1 MFLTVE
7 QVIELGLSRAN
18 IYRKMA
24 AGEWASREVGTGR
37 NGKSIRMLALASL
50 PEEIQR
56 RWLEL
61 TPPGGD
67 PAPPPEKSTEV
78 SAPPTNP
85 LCPPRSHVCR
95 LWLSSPKL

>member
-78 SAPPTNP
+78 SANSHATTHESALTAALARLP
-85 LCPPRSHVCR
+85 LVA
-95 LWLSSPKL
+95 